1 MKKSTLQRPFS
12 INLAAK
18 ATIFALTTLCALE
31 HAMADESKQFDN
43 FESYAGT
50 GYDQPHRPLRW
61 VSGISFLRMASAV
74 PVIG

>member
-50 GYDQPHRPLRW
+50 GMTSLTGLFGGCLVFH
-61 VSGISFLRMASAV
+61 F
-74 PVIG
+74 